1 MTITATCPSCGLVS
15 LTTAD
20 VTLYVDQ
27 RKYRFQC
34 PYCREDVDK
43 SSNRRIE
50 AVLRA
55 VGVRTERF
63 DWPPFTLEDV
73 VRFREQLN
81 EMT

>member
-27 RKYRFQC
+27 QKYRFQC
-34 PYCREDVDK
+34 PCCRGDVDK
-43 SSNRRIE
+43 PSNRRIE

-55 VGVRTERF
+55 IGVRTKRF
-63 DWPPFTLEDV
+63 DWPPFTLADV
-73 VRFREQLN
+73 KRFRELLN
-81 EMT
+81 EM